1 MTRIDIV
8 YGGKPYTLGDRTL
21 ESLRAEISDAAEAGV
36 PTWLR
41 VNSGAGRYQDAYLL
55 ISPGTAIAIV
65 DVQPNGPDVTLTPE
79 ETFVADSTE

>member
-8 YGGKPYTLGDRTL
+8 YGGKPYTLGDRTI
-21 ESLRAEISDAAEAGV
+21 ESLRTEITDAVTSGA

-41 VNSGAGRYQDAYLL
+41 VNSGAGRYQDAFLL

-65 DVQPNGPDVTLTPE
+65 DVQPNGPDIALTDE
-79 ETFVADSTE
+79 QLFVADSTE

>member
-21 ESLRAEISDAAEAGV
+21 ESLRTEITEAVTAGL
-36 PTWLR
+36 PYWLR

-65 DVQPNGPDVTLTPE
+65 DVQPNGPDIALADE
-79 ETFVADSTE
+79 QTFVADSTE

>member
-1 MTRIDIV
+1 MNRIDIV
-8 YGGKPYTLGDRTL
+8 YGGKPYTLGDRTI
-21 ESLRAEISDAAEAGV
+21 ESLRAEISDAAAAGV

-65 DVQPNGPDVTLTPE
+65 DVQPNGPDVTLTAE

>member
-1 MTRIDIV
+1 VNRIDIV
-8 YGGKPYTLGDRTL
+8 YGGKPYTLGDRTV
-21 ESLRAEISDAAEAGV
+21 ESLRAEIADAVVSGV

-65 DVQPNGPDVTLTPE
+65 DVQPNGPDVVLSE
-79 ETFVADSTE
+79 DETFIANATE

>member
-8 YGGKPYTLGDRTL
+8 YGGKPYTLGDRTV
-21 ESLRAEISDAAEAGV
+21 ESLRTEISDALTSGA
-36 PTWLR
+36 PSWLR

-65 DVQPNGPDVTLTPE
+65 DVQPNGPDIPLTAE
-79 ETFVADSTE
+79 QTFVADATE

>member
-8 YGGKPYTLGDRTL
+8 YGGKPYTLGDRTI
-21 ESLRAEISDAAEAGV
+21 ESLRTEITDAVSSGM
-36 PTWLR
+36 PSWLR

-65 DVQPNGPDVTLTPE
+65 DVQPNGPDVALSAE